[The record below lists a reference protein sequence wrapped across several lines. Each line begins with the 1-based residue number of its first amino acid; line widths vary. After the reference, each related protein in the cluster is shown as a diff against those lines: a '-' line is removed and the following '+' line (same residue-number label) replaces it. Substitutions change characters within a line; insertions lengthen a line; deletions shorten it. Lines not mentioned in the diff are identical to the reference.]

1 MHMNEPFLQ
10 TVPTQA
16 FQTKHCTCR
25 TPMYVDTGVNAV
37 YARKTLLAN
46 RVNSMNMLN
55 AVLPHSPTDGSLP
68 PPIPALQSL
77 ISSDLPASS
86 SGLTGNSR
94 YEFHLLVHAKPRGDR
109 LRNVLSHDSMMA
121 ACRCGP
127 FLLVLDALSALAEC
141 EECVM
146 SVRVAQH
153 CVSMLAA
160 RISITAVWC
169 SCLHVAGSYTGLPD
183 AQRRRV
189 RDHAVGFD
197 SCSDKK
203 TPAAWA
209 AASHVQ

>member
-1 MHMNEPFLQ
+1 
-10 TVPTQA
+10 
-16 FQTKHCTCR
+16 
-25 TPMYVDTGVNAV
+25 MYVDTGVNAV

-109 LRNVLSHDSMMA
+109 LRNVLSHDSMIA

-127 FLLVLDALSALAEC
+127 FLLVLDALAALAEC
-141 EECVM
+141 EQCVM
-146 SVRVAQH
+146 FDWGSPAVCQHAGCAHLHHGSVMF
-153 CVSMLAA
+153 VSACCWELYRAA
-160 RISITAVWC
+160 
-169 SCLHVAGSYTGLPD
+169 
-183 AQRRRV
+183 
-189 RDHAVGFD
+189 
-197 SCSDKK
+197 
-203 TPAAWA
+203 
-209 AASHVQ
+209 